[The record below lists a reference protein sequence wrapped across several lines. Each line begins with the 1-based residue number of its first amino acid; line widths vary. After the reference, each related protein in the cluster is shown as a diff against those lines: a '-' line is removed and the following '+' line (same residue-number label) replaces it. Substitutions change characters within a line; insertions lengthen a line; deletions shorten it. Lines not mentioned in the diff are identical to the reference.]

1 MFMFGLVMV
10 CQGLVSSWGGLVTTR
25 FFLGVFETGMFPGCK
40 YILVH
45 RSQYFT
51 WQYPWSCLEGFYL
64 MGMWYTRKEAQK
76 RFTFFFSSTTLAG
89 AFGGLLATGLGQMS
103 GLRGYSGWRW
113 IFIIEGVLTCVV
125 SLFWFFIIPD
135 FPEDVKWLSDEER
148 VYLNAKLTE
157 DVGPSARYQPLTVRD
172 TLHTFKDCKWGEF
185 TTHRPFTFP
194 FISLYFGRGRIC
206 LQCRLNLRQTKFLLA
221 VLCISVWLFQLTV
234 RFCLTLYLVDW
245 ESNQG

>member
-1 MFMFGLVMV
+1 
-10 CQGLVSSWGGLVTTR
+10 
-25 FFLGVFETGMFPGCK
+25 
-40 YILVH
+40 
-45 RSQYFT
+45 
-51 WQYPWSCLEGFYL
+51 

-89 AFGGLLATGLGQMS
+89 AFGGLLATGLGQMN

-125 SLFWFFIIPD
+125 SLFWFFVIPD

-172 TLHTFKDCKWGEF
+172 ILHTFKDCK
-185 TTHRPFTFP
+185 
-194 FISLYFGRGRIC
+194 
-206 LQCRLNLRQTKFLLA
+206 
-221 VLCISVWLFQLTV
+221 
-234 RFCLTLYLVDW
+234 
-245 ESNQG
+245 